1 VKVNITLRYWKSCL
15 LLRATGTGDDR
26 LALLVVPFRVSQL
39 KRGRLLK
46 CRYIGVV
53 TEDRKNSEPEIDN
66 LKEGSPWRSHIVR
79 IGGRDRDVTRVLDG
93 ETAMEQM
100 IDDPNA
106 PAGDLPSDTD
116 SDNSDSKKPSKKNA
130 VIALSRKIL
139 GRPASEMAQQ
149 QRSRGTR
156 TPRRPGTKD
165 ENTNDRRASL
175 YCGQKA

>member
-100 IDDPNA
+100 IDDPMGAGGEQEAIQKKCRYCPLPQDFGTTSLRNGSAATIPWNENA
-106 PAGDLPSDTD
+106 KTTWY
-116 SDNSDSKKPSKKNA
+116 K
-130 VIALSRKIL
+130 R
-139 GRPASEMAQQ
+139 
-149 QRSRGTR
+149 
-156 TPRRPGTKD
+156 
-165 ENTNDRRASL
+165 
-175 YCGQKA
+175 